1 MPWLMH
7 FSDGSCLHLGYLGRK
22 MSRLILIYNP
32 NSSNYRRVKKDV
44 LDKKAEIFADYEL
57 AEYTIKKIGFKN
69 NVKNLKQEIKDG
81 DLCFAL
87 GGDAT
92 AAITANAIL
101 ESDKDATLAVL
112 PYGNFNDLARTLG
125 TMRLEDTGL
134 GAARCFE
141 ESVGGYDRDS
151 RSAPPITMGRRD
163 SMSEKHLAAPTCLY
177 PLEIYV
183 DGKFWRYATCYVT
196 IGMTAEA
203 VELFDEPKFR
213 KYMKK
218 GHKSSWRSYV
228 ALAKWYFKNRHKKV
242 FLPEFTINGKKTVKK
257 ASDYAALS
265 GKSMCRVM
273 KGGEDYKKPEI
284 FRSKALKTVSFP
296 RLFILMARSILF
308 RTPGNDTKGDILEF
322 KNPATV
328 ELQAEGEYQIFKNI
342 KTIEVKKG
350 EKCLKVITK
359 S

>member
-1 MPWLMH
+1 
-7 FSDGSCLHLGYLGRK
+7 
-22 MSRLILIYNP
+22 MSRLLLIYNP

-44 LDKKAEIFADYEL
+44 LDRKAEIFKDYEL
-57 AEYTIKKIGFKN
+57 AEYTIKKIGFEN
-69 NVKNLKQEIKDG
+69 NVKNLKAEIKDG

-101 ESDKDATLAVL
+101 ESSKDATLAVL

-125 TMRLEDTGL
+125 TMKLSDFVAGNGL
-134 GAARCFE
+134 LRAFRSAAARE
-141 ESVGGYDRDS
+141 LAREPHGDGSERRGPQGAI
-151 RSAPPITMGRRD
+151 SA
-163 SMSEKHLAAPTCLY
+163 LY

-183 DGKFWRYATCYVT
+183 DGQFWRYATCYVT
-196 IGMTAEA
+196 IGMTAAA

-213 KYMKK
+213 KYMQK

-228 ALAKWYFKNRHKKV
+228 ALAKWYFKNRHKKI
-242 FLPEFTINGKKTVKK
+242 FLPEFTINGKPTVKK

-273 KGGEDYKKPEI
+273 KGRYDWQKPAV
-284 FRSKALKTVSFP
+284 FRSKALKTISFP
-296 RLFILMARSILF
+296 RLFMLMARSILI
-308 RTPGNDTKGDILEF
+308 RTPGDDTKGDKLEF

-328 ELQAEGEYQIFKNI
+328 ELQAEGEYQIFENV

-350 EKCLKVITK
+350 TKCLKVIK
-359 S
+359 KL